1 VEPGAYSRQIR
12 ALALSTSFQEASQ
25 MEKSSIRQRAEARA
39 ALRRLQQALREEMK
53 RRGAECRYVVKCPV
67 FKAGACPGI
76 C

>member
-1 VEPGAYSRQIR
+1 
-12 ALALSTSFQEASQ
+12 